1 MHAAVVVKL
10 LAREQYYL
18 SAQWPGLYVTSYV
31 LLCITWRIWCSSNG
45 GVLSL
50 RAHMQCC
57 SALGHLSFIL
67 WQKLDTTQGVA

>member
-1 MHAAVVVKL
+1 
-10 LAREQYYL
+10 
-18 SAQWPGLYVTSYV
+18 VTSYV
-31 LLCITWRIWCSSNG
+31 LLCVTWRIWCSSNG